1 MRVTLRG
8 LLQAGALVTLVFSL
22 GTLLSIDHFAGQL
35 FTHFRLQY
43 TVIAF
48 LLCVAF
54 LVMREGWYAIALL
67 VAAAVNASL
76 VVPWYGDGSPDTGTI
91 ELKLLTANVRA
102 SNGEHEKLFDL
113 VAEEQ
118 PDLII
123 LQEVSPEW
131 AKSLQRL
138 VADYRHR
145 IVEPRDGSFG
155 IALLSRHPLL
165 SAVSVDSAPLTL
177 PTLIVTV
184 SAAGRELSIVGTHPM
199 IPVGQ
204 SNYEARNAQLE
215 QLGKLLQKTPNP
227 RILVG
232 DLNVTMWDMHYRRLE
247 NRTWMRNARKGFGVV
262 PTWPTFLPF
271 AMIPIDHVL
280 VSEDIGV
287 IDLYAGRRIGSD
299 HLPLIVTL
307 TL

>member
-1 MRVTLRG
+1 MRITLRG
-8 LLQAGALVTLVFSL
+8 LLQAAAVVTLLFSL
-22 GTLLSIDHFAGQL
+22 GTLLPIDHFTGQL
-35 FTHFRLQY
+35 LTHFRLQY

-48 LLCVAF
+48 LLCLAF
-54 LVMREGWYAIALL
+54 LVMREGWYAVALL

-76 VVPWYGDGSPDTGTI
+76 VVPWYSDGPVEIGTI
-91 ELKLLTANVRA
+91 ELKLLNANVRA

-113 VAEEQ
+113 IAAEQ
-118 PDLII
+118 PDLIV

-131 AKSLQRL
+131 ARSLQRL
-138 VADYRHR
+138 VADYPHR
-145 IVEPRDGSFG
+145 LVEPRDGSFG
-155 IALLSRHPLL
+155 IALLSRHPLT
-165 SAVSVDSAPLTL
+165 SAVSVDSAPRTL
-177 PTLIVTV
+177 PTLIVTASV
-184 SAAGRELSIVGTHPM
+184 AGRALSVVGTHPM
-199 IPVGQ
+199 IPLGQ
-204 SNYEARNAQLE
+204 RNYEARNAQLE

-232 DLNVTMWDMHYRRLE
+232 DLNATMWDMHYKRLE
-247 NRTWMRNARKGFGVV
+247 NRTWLRNARKGFGVV

-280 VSEDIGV
+280 ISEDLGV
-287 IDLYAGRRIGSD
+287 IDLHAGPRIGSD

>member
-1 MRVTLRG
+1 MRIRLRG
-8 LLQAGALVTLVFSL
+8 LLQAAAVVTLVLSL
-22 GTLLSIDHFAGQL
+22 GTLLPIDYFAGQL

-48 LLCVAF
+48 LLCLAC
-54 LVMREGWYAIALL
+54 LAMREGWYALALL
-67 VAAAVNASL
+67 VAAGVNASL
-76 VVPWYGDGSPDTGTI
+76 VVPWYGDGPAETGTI
-91 ELKLLTANVRA
+91 ELKLLNANVRA
-102 SNGEHEKLFDL
+102 DNGEHEKLFDL
-113 VAEEQ
+113 IAAEQ
-118 PDLII
+118 PDLIV
-123 LQEVSPEW
+123 LQEVSPGW
-131 AKSLQRL
+131 AASLQRL
-138 VADYRHR
+138 VADYPHR
-145 IVEPRDGSFG
+145 IVEPRDGNFG
-155 IALLSRHPLL
+155 IALLSRHPLT

-184 SAAGRELSIVGTHPM
+184 STAGRELSIVGTHPM
-199 IPVGQ
+199 IPLGQ
-204 SNYEARNAQLE
+204 DNYEARNAQLE
-215 QLGKLLQKTPNP
+215 QLGRLLQKTRNP

-232 DLNVTMWDMHYRRLE
+232 DLNVTMWDMHYKRLE

-287 IDLYAGRRIGSD
+287 IDLHAGPRIGSD
-299 HLPLIVTL
+299 HLPLIATL